1 MRRLNGKVILTL
13 FAAILAA
20 SVLLTGCGAWG
31 ASADESEVT
40 PAVFNAPQ
48 NDDPPAE
55 VSYVISFVTG
65 TSQNIPSI
73 ETRILLQS
81 QIPTPDPQ
89 TKPGYS
95 FEGWFL
101 TSDFSGSKVIAG
113 YEFTRNTTL
122 YAKWMANTTIR
133 IKTAEELADIAQKPS
148 RNYAL
153 GADIDL
159 SQIESWEPIGG
170 FEEGNEFSGTFD
182 GNGFVISGMTIKGL
196 EADEEFNY
204 LPIGLFGKVT
214 GTIRN
219 VTLVNYYIEL
229 DGDQSRFYIGGI
241 AGWLSRASMSNCVA
255 IGEFNNPE
263 IDYEGGIWDSLLGS
277 YAEPTTSLYCGGA
290 VGYVQGSTVTKVSTE
305 GKITSQS
312 NEENVYFGGVAGYV
326 GAYDEEGEN
335 VSIHEPSTL
344 SNCNSAVTVYGRYAG
359 GLIGYNN
366 GAVSSSSATGDVSGS
381 LSYPAIAGGLIA
393 YNFDEGSINACYA
406 TGHAEARTAG
416 GLVGVNIFDFETADG
431 GTIANCYAAGDVF
444 ASEYAGGLVGR
455 AVSDLPYLGRPDFD
469 DVVYDHD
476 AEHTTSATT
485 FFMIEN
491 CLAYGSVEANASTT
505 VFKDYEGNEYTANV
519 FYAVFAGNF
528 IGQAYEL
535 YIRSCVGFGNVD
547 AISHRAASDS
557 AVGDE
562 IYTHNVAYGD
572 NFVGHSTALTSSA
585 DYMRVYVASGVT
597 VTRNGTAYDTSAGYN
612 SVDEISYAYLN
623 NASFYTTSLGF
634 STDYWNLSNLNVQ
647 AGVYPTLK
655 LS

>member
-1 MRRLNGKVILTL
+1 MRRFKGKKFFILLVAVI
-13 FAAILAA
+13 AA

-40 PAVFNAPQ
+40 PALLNAPQ

-65 TSQNIPSI
+65 TSEVFPAI
-73 ETRILLQS
+73 ETRVLLQS
-81 QIPTPDPQ
+81 QIPTPDAKN
-89 TKPGYS
+89 KPGYT
-95 FEGWFL
+95 FEGWYL
-101 TSDFSGSKVIAG
+101 TSDYAGSKIIAG

-133 IKTAEELADIAQKPS
+133 ITTAEELADIAQEPS
-148 RNYAL
+148 GNYAL

-170 FEEGNEFSGTFD
+170 FEAGKEFSGTFD
-182 GNGFVISGMTIKGL
+182 GNGYVISGMTIKGL

-219 VTLVNYYIEL
+219 VTLVDYYIEL

-241 AGWLSRASMSNCVA
+241 VGWLSRASMSNCVA

-326 GAYDEEGEN
+326 GSYDEEGEN
-335 VSIHEPSTL
+335 VSIHEPSSL
-344 SNCNSAVTVYGRYAG
+344 SNCNSAVTIYGRYAG

-366 GAVSSSSATGDVSGS
+366 GAVSSSFAIGDVSGS

-393 YNFDEGSINACYA
+393 YNYNAGSINACYA

-416 GLVGVNIFDFETADG
+416 GLVGVNIFDFETAEG
-431 GTIANCYAAGDVF
+431 GTISNCYASGDVF

-469 DVVYDHD
+469 DTVYDHNS
-476 AEHTTSATT
+476 EHTTSATT

-535 YIRSCVGFGNVD
+535 YIRNCIGFGNVD
-547 AISHRAASDS
+547 AISHRSASDA

-562 IYTHNVAYGD
+562 TYTHNVAYGD

-585 DYMRVYVASGVT
+585 DYMRVYVAPGVT

-612 SVDEISYAYLN
+612 SVDEISYNYLN

-634 STDYWNLSNLNVQ
+634 STDYWNLNNLNVQ

>member
-122 YAKWMANTTIR
+122 YAKWIPNTTIR
-133 IKTAEELADIAQKPS
+133 IKTAEELADIADEPAG
-148 RNYAL
+148 NYAL

>member
-48 NDDPPAE
+48 YDDPPAE

-122 YAKWMANTTIR
+122 YAKWIPNTTIR
-133 IKTAEELADIAQKPS
+133 ITTAEELAAIADEPAG
-148 RNYAL
+148 NYAL

-170 FEEGNEFSGTFD
+170 FEAGNEFSGTFD

-572 NFVGHSTALTSSA
+572 NFAGHSTALTSSA

>member
-170 FEEGNEFSGTFD
+170 FEAGKEFSGTFD
-182 GNGFVISGMTIKGL
+182 
-196 EADEEFNY
+196 
-204 LPIGLFGKVT
+204 GLFGKVT

>member
-122 YAKWMANTTIR
+122 YAKWIPNTTIR
-133 IKTAEELADIAQKPS
+133 IKTAEELAAIADEPAG
-148 RNYAL
+148 NYAL

-170 FEEGNEFSGTFD
+170 FEAGNEFSGTFD

>member
-122 YAKWMANTTIR
+122 YAKWIPNTTIR
-133 IKTAEELADIAQKPS
+133 IKTAEELADIADEPAG
-148 RNYAL
+148 NYAL

-170 FEEGNEFSGTFD
+170 FEAGNEFSGTFD

-393 YNFDEGSINACYA
+393 YNFNEGSINACYA

-597 VTRNGTAYDTSAGYN
+597 VTRNDTAYDTSAGYN

-634 STDYWNLSNLNVQ
+634 STDYWNLNNLNVQ

>member
-122 YAKWMANTTIR
+122 YAKWIPNTTIR
-133 IKTAEELADIAQKPS
+133 IKTAEELADIADEPAG
-148 RNYAL
+148 NYAL

-170 FEEGNEFSGTFD
+170 FEAGNEFSGTFD

-572 NFVGHSTALTSSA
+572 NFAGHSTALTSSA

>member
-122 YAKWMANTTIR
+122 YAKWIPNTTIR

-335 VSIHEPSTL
+335 VSIHESSTL

-381 LSYPAIAGGLIA
+381 LSYPPKRVPRADSSELI
-393 YNFDEGSINACYA
+393 SS
-406 TGHAEARTAG
+406 TSKRRTAALSPTVTPRATFSLPNTRAG
-416 GLVGVNIFDFETADG
+416 SSVERCPISRTSADL
-431 GTIANCYAAGDVF
+431 I
-444 ASEYAGGLVGR
+444 S
-455 AVSDLPYLGRPDFD
+455 
-469 DVVYDHD
+469 
-476 AEHTTSATT
+476 TTSFTT
-485 FFMIEN
+485 TTR
-491 CLAYGSVEANASTT
+491 STPR
-505 VFKDYEGNEYTANV
+505 A
-519 FYAVFAGNF
+519 
-528 IGQAYEL
+528 L
-535 YIRSCVGFGNVD
+535 RRS
-547 AISHRAASDS
+547 S
-557 AVGDE
+557 
-562 IYTHNVAYGD
+562 
-572 NFVGHSTALTSSA
+572 
-585 DYMRVYVASGVT
+585 
-597 VTRNGTAYDTSAGYN
+597 
-612 SVDEISYAYLN
+612 
-623 NASFYTTSLGF
+623 
-634 STDYWNLSNLNVQ
+634 
-647 AGVYPTLK
+647 
-655 LS
+655 

>member
-122 YAKWMANTTIR
+122 YAKWIPNTTIR
-133 IKTAEELADIAQKPS
+133 IKTAEELADIADEPAG
-148 RNYAL
+148 NYAL

-572 NFVGHSTALTSSA
+572 NFAGHSTALTSSA

>member
-101 TSDFSGSKVIAG
+101 TSDFSGSKVLAG

-122 YAKWMANTTIR
+122 YAKWIPNTTIR
-133 IKTAEELADIAQKPS
+133 ITTAEELAAIADEPAG
-148 RNYAL
+148 NYAL

-170 FEEGNEFSGTFD
+170 FEAGNEFSGTFD

>member
-122 YAKWMANTTIR
+122 YAKWIPNTTIR
-133 IKTAEELADIAQKPS
+133 IKTAEELADIADEPAG
-148 RNYAL
+148 NYAL

-170 FEEGNEFSGTFD
+170 FEAGNEFSGTFD

-572 NFVGHSTALTSSA
+572 NFVGHSTALTTSA

>member
-31 ASADESEVT
+31 ASADEKEYAPSVS
-40 PAVFNAPQ
+40 NAPSY
-48 NDDPPAE
+48 DPPAE
-55 VSYVISFVTG
+55 VSYVVSFVTG
-65 TSQNIPSI
+65 TDEIIPSI

-81 QIPTPDPQ
+81 QIPAPDAKN
-89 TKPGYS
+89 KPGYT
-95 FEGWFL
+95 FEGWYL
-101 TSDFSGSKVIAG
+101 TSDYAGSKITAG

-148 RNYAL
+148 GNYAL

-182 GNGFVISGMTIKGL
+182 GNGYVISGMNIKDL

-219 VTLVNYYIEL
+219 VTLVNYNIQL

-241 AGWLSRASMSNCVA
+241 AGWLSRATMTNCVA
-255 IGEFNNPE
+255 IGNFINPE
-263 IDYEGGIWDSLLGS
+263 IDYEGGIWDSILGS

-290 VGYVQGSTVTKVSTE
+290 IGYVQGSTVSNVSTE
-305 GKITSQS
+305 GTIRSES
-312 NEENVYFGGVAGYV
+312 NEESIFFGGIAGYV
-326 GAYDEEGEN
+326 GYYDEEGEN
-335 VSIHEPSTL
+335 VSIHEPSTVR
-344 SNCNSAVTVYGRYAG
+344 NCNSSVDVYGRYAG

-366 GAVSSSSATGDVSGS
+366 GSVSSCFATGDISGS
-381 LSYPAIAGGLIA
+381 LSYPAIAGGLVA
-393 YNFDEGSINACYA
+393 YNYNAGSVSRCYA
-406 TGHAEARTAG
+406 TGKTEARTAG

-431 GTIANCYAAGDVF
+431 GTIDNCYASGDVF

-469 DVVYDHD
+469 SSVYDPNT
-476 AEHTTSATT
+476 EHTTSATT

-491 CLAYGSVEANASTT
+491 CLAYGSVEGNASTT

-535 YIRSCVGFGNVD
+535 YIRNCIGFGNVD
-547 AISHRAASDS
+547 AISHRSASDS
-557 AVGDE
+557 EVGDE
-562 IYTHNVAYGD
+562 TYTHNVAYGD
-572 NFVGHSTALTSSA
+572 NFVGHSTALTSGNDSV
-585 DYMRVYVASGVT
+585 RIFVATGVS
-597 VTRNGTAYDTSAGYN
+597 VTRNGSVYSTADGYN
-612 SVDEISYAYLN
+612 SVPELGYNYLN
-623 NASFYTTSLGF
+623 DAGFYTSSLGF
-634 STDYWNLSNLNVQ
+634 DTDYWNLNDLDVQ
-647 AGVYPTLK
+647 TGVYPTLK

>member
-133 IKTAEELADIAQKPS
+133 IKTAEELADIADEPAG
-148 RNYAL
+148 NYAL

-170 FEEGNEFSGTFD
+170 FEAGNEFSGTFD

>member
-122 YAKWMANTTIR
+122 YAKWIPNTTIR
-133 IKTAEELADIAQKPS
+133 ITTAEELAAIADEPAG
-148 RNYAL
+148 NYAL

-170 FEEGNEFSGTFD
+170 FEAGNEFSGTFD